1 MEYIYTVRKLGGKP
15 VALTRNG
22 KVIMGHDSRYDGESY
37 IADRPESQAVT
48 VAVDYFKGVLAKTT
62 KVADLSRNRKADI
75 KTARSAGMPI
85 PAIARSY
92 GLSATVIKQVLRN
105 A

>member
-48 VAVDYFKGVLAKTT
+48 VAVNYFKGILAKATT
-62 KVADLSRNRKADI
+62 IADVSVHTKASIRHAKKAGATISLICQNYALSPSVVKGIIRGA
-75 KTARSAGMPI
+75 
-85 PAIARSY
+85 
-92 GLSATVIKQVLRN
+92 
-105 A
+105 